1 MNRIDITQEVFEK
14 CCYSAT
20 NCDNHVFEA
29 VAPQIESVQEEL
41 FRTLGLDVVK
51 EPSPIEVRNITTA
64 VCVKAYADTIPHLDL
79 VLTGSGFGVVSTENI
94 TPASSE
100 RVNRLHKKLLDV
112 YDDVFDTILSQLR
125 NHREWYDSDIA
136 KEFFSTFFWS
146 GEYFRRSAFPEIY
159 RRDCAKYRPLVT
171 MAEAKI
177 RYIVGDE
184 LVDELLTAIRQN
196 NISSHQTQVI
206 HIIHGI
212 ISAEI
217 TDTHS
222 ADIRQLLQTLLR
234 FLDITIDSFPTYK
247 ASSAYQARK
256 GDRYENK
263 KEDGVFFWGI

>member
-1 MNRIDITQEVFEK
+1 MNKIDITQEVFEK

-29 VAPQIESVQEEL
+29 VSPQIESVQEDL
-41 FRTLGLDVVK
+41 FRTLGLDIVE
-51 EPSPIEVRNITTA
+51 EPSPIEVKNITVA
-64 VCVKAYADTIPHLDL
+64 ICVKAYADTIPHLDL
-79 VLTGSGFGVVSTENI
+79 VLTGSGFGVVSTDNI
-94 TPASSE
+94 TPASLE

-112 YDDVFDTILSQLR
+112 YDDVFDAILSQLR
-125 NHREWYDSDIA
+125 NHKEWYDTDIA
-136 KEFFSTFFWS
+136 KELFSTFFWS
-146 GEYFRRSAFPEIY
+146 GEYFRRSAFPDIY

-177 RYIVGDE
+177 RDVVGDE
-184 LVDELLTAIRQN
+184 LVDELLTAIRKN
-196 NISSHQTQVI
+196 NITSYQTQVI
-206 HIIHGI
+206 QLIHGI

-222 ADIRQLLQTLLR
+222 ADIQQLLQTLLR

-256 GDRYENK
+256 GDRYENN

>member
-100 RVNRLHKKLLDV
+100 RVNRLHKKLLDI

-125 NHREWYDSDIA
+125 NHREWYDTDIA

-146 GEYFRRSAFPEIY
+146 GECFRNTAFPEIY
-159 RRDCAKYRPLVT
+159 RRDCAKYKPLVSI
-171 MAEAKI
+171 AEAKL
-177 RYIVGDE
+177 RGIVGDE
-184 LVDELLTAIRQN
+184 LIDELLTDIR
-196 NISSHQTQVI
+196 HDERTFFQVQLVDLMRRF
-206 HIIHGI
+206 

-217 TDTHS
+217 TETNV
-222 ADIRQLLQTLLR
+222 ADSRQLVQTILR
-234 FLDITIDSFPTYK
+234 FLDTHIEYFPIYK

-256 GDRYENK
+256 GDRYENN